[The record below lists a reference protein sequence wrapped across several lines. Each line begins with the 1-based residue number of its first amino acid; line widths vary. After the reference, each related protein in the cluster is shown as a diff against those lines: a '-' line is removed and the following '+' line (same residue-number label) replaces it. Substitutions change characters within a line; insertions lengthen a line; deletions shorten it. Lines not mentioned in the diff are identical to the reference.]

1 MKKLYK
7 LAGFM
12 LFIPLFVKTDG
23 IHHVIASSPPSLR
36 LVFCSRF
43 IFLHHGSGSGN
54 AAVRAKEDDVEE
66 NNAVAANEVPP
77 VVLG

>member
-1 MKKLYK
+1 M
-7 LAGFM
+7 
-12 LFIPLFVKTDG
+12 FV
-23 IHHVIASSPPSLR
+23 APSPPSLR

-54 AAVRAKEDDVEE
+54 REAGAVIAAVRAKEDDVEE